1 MNSNC
6 PDCDVPLRN
15 PTMCSCG
22 WKLPKGIISATPAK
36 VIDAEQRQRNK
47 EHSRR
52 MMAFVKS
59 LRGAGS
65 YEPGDDMGI
74 ENE

>member
-22 WKLPKGIISATPAK
+22 WKLPKGVISATPAK

-47 EHSRR
+47 EFSRK
-52 MMAFVKS
+52 MKEFAF
-59 LRGAGS
+59 RNAGLKI
-65 YEPGDDMGI
+65 YEPGAED
-74 ENE
+74 